1 MSIRQPDAEVPRAAP
16 RPNRLD
22 AVLQV
27 GVHTRP
33 STTTPA
39 LRLDAPEETDGFF
52 DGTKMRLQAT
62 RFVDAGVMVM
72 KTKKE
77 DVRMLAWREA
87 EMLSSWKSLLEMAK
101 KRRQIDEVTDEMLS
115 AAFATQVFEM
125 HFEFQDRRQYQT
137 ASSILKSLGMGNPM
151 KLVAKDDAKH
161 AMGQTLMKKYSSG
174 DMGAEMGSLHELVFL
189 HGHED
194 DFFERHEVELTDG
207 IMGTMKMGYYAMQF
221 LNKGMDSFKNPN
233 KTSTRAKAEDAYN
246 KLKAKMEKR
255 GIPAGWSFE
264 KAMSVLK
271 QQWQKHMPNKRKTAW
286 AFYQAMQGSGGG
298 SSSMTDMDDMDD
310 VGSY

>member
-33 STTTPA
+33 SKTAPA

-62 RFVDAGVMVM
+62 RFVDAAVMVM
-72 KTKKE
+72 KTRKE

-101 KRRQIDEVTDEMLS
+101 KRRQLDEVTDAMLS
-115 AAFATQVFEM
+115 AAFATQVFKM
-125 HFEFQDRRQYQT
+125 HYEFQSKRQYQT
-137 ASSILKSLGMGNPM
+137 ASSILKSLAMGNPM

-161 AMGQTLMKKYSSG
+161 AMGQTLMKKYSSD
-174 DMGAEMGSLHELVFL
+174 DMGANMDSLHDLVFL
-189 HGHED
+189 HGHEE

-221 LNKGMDSFKNPN
+221 LDKGIESFKNPN
-233 KTSTRAKAEDAYN
+233 SKTTRAKAEDAYN
-246 KLKAKMEKR
+246 KLVKKMEKR
-255 GIPAGWSFE
+255 NIPAGWDFE
-264 KAMSVLK
+264 YAMGVLEER
-271 QQWQKHMPNKRKTAW
+271 WEKHRPNKRKTALSFVK
-286 AFYQAMQGSGGG
+286 AIQNQGGDS
-298 SSSMTDMDDMDD
+298 